1 MLDSLS
7 FDPVFRPA
15 LIVGMAGALGGL
27 ALWHALYLRG
37 AVGTARAA
45 AVAVLRLAVIAGLA
59 LILMRPMR
67 LEADKRPSVTPVF
80 ALVVDRSASMCT
92 KDVGDTSRNEAIVQ
106 ALNAARD
113 SIERKMR
120 QGYTLK
126 VFEFSDQLRE
136 TTYDHL
142 LTGGDPAGEQTDLA
156 SALIGAAEGGEGQHA
171 GMLVISDGRVNHV
184 AGPGGVV
191 QAARYL
197 RARKVPVWTVSVGKE
212 GSRARDV
219 YALARLNQ
227 NFVYVRQPGS
237 IDVTIDQSGYQGWPA
252 MVHLKRE
259 GVEVTAQQVL
269 LADNT
274 TQISFPITENAP
286 GLFEYNVEVDPFPGE
301 SDLQNNKRAV
311 FVRVTDHRTQVL
323 LVEAEPYWD
332 SKFML
337 RALRKDPNL
346 DVTSFFQL
354 NERKSIAIRQVQ
366 SNPDRDDAD
375 PKASP
380 AAVRIPRTRDELF
393 AYDVVILGRGADRIF
408 NAEELKLFKAYLT
421 ERGGNIVFAR
431 GRAYGERS
439 NALAEIDP
447 LIWGVDK
454 LSDVRFALTEKG
466 KETFSFTEA
475 PDATVMIKEL
485 PSMLS
490 VTRVEKEKQL
500 ATILART
507 ETGKP
512 GQELAVI
519 ACQRYGKGKVLS
531 VGSAGLWRWSL
542 VPDEAERYQ
551 GVYEEFW
558 SQLVR
563 WLVAYSDFMPSQ
575 EITFESNRNAY
586 QLGDQVRLAVR
597 TRQIDLKQYKPQLEV
612 KRVDGKQYKLE
623 LQADPDQG
631 GVFTS
636 MFIPD
641 AEGEFVATL
650 RNNIGQPR
658 QDTVRFTVYQ
668 DSREKR
674 FVAADPSLLG
684 QVARVTGGE
693 PLKLDELQSLPDRV
707 RKFEQLTAERRR
719 PVDAWDGPGI
729 FYLLMGLA
737 ATEWLIRRLSG
748 LV

>member
-15 LIVGMAGALGGL
+15 LIFCMAAALGGV
-27 ALWHALYLRG
+27 ALWQARYLRG
-37 AVGTARAA
+37 VIGLSRAS
-45 AVAVLRLAVIAGLA
+45 AVASLRLLVIAGLA
-59 LILMRPMR
+59 IILMRPMK
-67 LEADKRPSVTPVF
+67 LEPDKRPAVNPVF
-80 ALVVDRSASMCT
+80 SLVVDRSASMCT
-92 KDVGDTSRNEAIVQ
+92 RDIGDKSRNEAVVK
-106 ALNAARD
+106 ALHENRD
-113 SIERKMR
+113 MIERKMR

-126 VFEFSDQLRE
+126 VFEFTDQLRE
-136 TTYDHL
+136 TTYDQL
-142 LTGGDPAGEQTDLA
+142 LTGGDPSGEQTDIA
-156 SALIGAAEGGEGQHA
+156 TALIGAAEGGDGEHA

-197 RARKVPVWTVSVGKE
+197 RARKVPVWTVAVGKE
-212 GSRARDV
+212 GSRSRDV
-219 YALARLNQ
+219 YVLARLSQ

-237 IDVTIDQSGYQGWPA
+237 IEVTIDQSGYQGWPA

-259 GVEVTAQQVL
+259 GVEVSAQQVL
-269 LADNT
+269 LADGT
-274 TQISFPITENAP
+274 TQIGFPITENAP
-286 GLFEYNVEVDPFPGE
+286 GLFQYMVEVDPFPGE

-366 SNPDRDDAD
+366 ANPDRDPDA
-375 PKASP
+375 KASP
-380 AAVRIPRTRDELF
+380 VAVRIPRTRDELF
-393 AYDVVILGRGADRIF
+393 AYDVIILGRGADRIF
-408 NAEELKLFKAYLT
+408 NADELKLFKDYLT
-421 ERGGNIVFAR
+421 ERGGSIVFAR

-439 NALAEIDP
+439 NALAELDP
-447 LIWGVDK
+447 LVWGIDK
-454 LSDVRFALTEKG
+454 MSDIRFSLTEKG
-466 KETFSFTEA
+466 KETFSFTKA
-475 PDATVMIKEL
+475 PDAGVMIKEL
-485 PSMLS
+485 PTMLS
-490 VTRVEKEKQL
+490 VTRVEKEKSL
-500 ATILART
+500 AMILART

-575 EITFESNRNAY
+575 EITFESNRNAF
-586 QLGDQVRLAVR
+586 QLGDQVRLSVR
-597 TRQIDLKQYKPQLEV
+597 TRQLDLKQYKPQIDV
-612 KRVDGKQYKLE
+612 KRSDGKKYNLE
-623 LQADPDQG
+623 LQSDPDQP

-650 RNNIGQPR
+650 HNNIGEPKE
-658 QDTVRFTVYQ
+658 DTVRFTVYQ

-674 FVAADPSLLG
+674 FVAADPSLMG
-684 QVARVTGGE
+684 QVSRVTGGE
-693 PLKLDELQSLPDRV
+693 PLKLDELKSLPDRV
-707 RKFEQLTAERRR
+707 HRFELATAERRR
-719 PVDAWDGPGI
+719 PVDAWDGPGL
-729 FYLLMGLA
+729 FYLLIGLA
-737 ATEWLIRRLSG
+737 AVEWLIRRLSG

>member
-1 MLDSLS
+1 MLDSIS

-15 LIVGMAGALGGL
+15 LIFCLSAALAVA
-27 ALWHALYLRG
+27 ALWQARYLRG
-37 AVGTARAA
+37 IVGLPRALAVGA
-45 AVAVLRLAVIAGLA
+45 LRLALIAGLA

-67 LEADKRPSVTPVF
+67 LEAEKRPSVTPTF
-80 ALVVDRSASMCT
+80 SLVVDRSASMCT
-92 KDVGDTSRNEAIVQ
+92 KDVGDKSRNEAIVQ
-106 ALNAARD
+106 ALHENRD
-113 SIERKMR
+113 VLEDKMR
-120 QGYTLK
+120 RGYTLK
-126 VFEFSDQLRE
+126 VFEFTDQLRE

-142 LTGGDPAGEQTDLA
+142 LTGGDPAGEQTDIA
-156 SALIGAAEGGEGQHA
+156 TALIGASEAADGQHA
-171 GMLVISDGRVNHV
+171 GMLFITDGRVNHV

-197 RARKVPVWTVSVGKE
+197 RARKVPVWTVAVGKE
-212 GSRARDV
+212 GSRSRDV
-219 YALARLNQ
+219 YALARLSQ

-237 IDVTIDQSGYQGWPA
+237 IEVTIDQSGYQGWPA

-269 LADNT
+269 LADGT

-286 GLFEYNVEVDPFPGE
+286 GLFQYTIEVDPFPGE

-354 NERKSIAIRQVQ
+354 NQRKSIAIRQVQ
-366 SNPDRDDAD
+366 SNPDRDPNQSA
-375 PKASP
+375 PK
-380 AAVRIPRTRDELF
+380 AVRIPRTRDELF

-408 NAEELKLFKAYLT
+408 SAEELKLFKDYLT
-421 ERGGNIVFAR
+421 ERGGNIIFAR

-439 NALAEIDP
+439 NSLAEIDP
-447 LIWGVDK
+447 LVWGVDK
-454 LSDVRFALTEKG
+454 IGDIRFSLTDKG
-466 KETFSFTEA
+466 KETFSFSKA
-475 PDATVMIKEL
+475 PDAGLMIKEL
-485 PSMLS
+485 PTMLS
-490 VTRVEKEKQL
+490 VTRVEKEKSL
-500 ATILART
+500 AMILART

-519 ACQRYGKGKVLS
+519 ACQRYGKGKVMS

-575 EITFESNRNAY
+575 EITFESNRNAF
-586 QLGDQVRLAVR
+586 QLGDQVRFSVR
-597 TRQIDLKQYKPQLEV
+597 TRQIDLKQYKPQIDV
-612 KRVDGKQYKLE
+612 KRGDGKKFNIE
-623 LQADPDQG
+623 LQADPDQP

-641 AEGEFVATL
+641 AEGEYEATL
-650 RNNIGQPR
+650 HNNIGQPKE
-658 QDTVRFTVYQ
+658 DTVRFTVYQ

-674 FVAADPSLLG
+674 FVAADPSLMG

-693 PLKLDELQSLPDRV
+693 PLKLDDIKSLPERV
-707 RKFEQLTAERRR
+707 KKFELATAERRR
-719 PVDAWDGPGI
+719 PVDAWDGPGF
-729 FYLLMGLA
+729 FYLLIGLGA
-737 ATEWLIRRLSG
+737 VEWLIRRLSG
-748 LV
+748 MV